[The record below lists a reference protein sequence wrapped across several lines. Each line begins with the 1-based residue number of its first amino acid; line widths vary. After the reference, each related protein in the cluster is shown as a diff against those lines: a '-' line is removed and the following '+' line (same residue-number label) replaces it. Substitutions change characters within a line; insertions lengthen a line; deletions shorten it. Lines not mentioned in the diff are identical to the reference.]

1 MNTTREVS
9 DLEKANAHLQAW
21 KRQKITASLLMA
33 IPLVAGFVLAEFA
46 PAALGNTAI
55 SLGCAIGLTIG
66 VCVIPKDFRSRSG
79 SLTPAISLVTALW
92 ISAVSIAVFSLW

>member
-1 MNTTREVS
+1 VNTTREVS

-21 KRQKITASLLMA
+21 TRQQITASLLMA

-55 SLGCAIGLTIG
+55 PLGCAIGLTIG

>member
-1 MNTTREVS
+1 VNTTREVS
-9 DLEKANAHLQAW
+9 DLEKAIAHQQAW
-21 KRQKITASLLMA
+21 TRQQITASLLMA

-55 SLGCAIGLTIG
+55 PVGCAIGLTIG